1 MKLKQ
6 RCYQREAVDTL
17 WNDIH
22 NKDGNPLGVAP
33 TGVGKTF
40 IMNALIRKI
49 ARKYK
54 RDRVM
59 SLTHDA
65 KIIDQNATAMKK
77 MWKLADVGIYSSGLN
92 MRDKRNRVI
101 YAGIQSVHR
110 RAEEFGKVNV
120 LFIDE
125 AHMLSPEQDS
135 MYDRFI
141 SCLLEINPKMKIIYL
156 SATPYRLGQGY
167 LTEHKW
173 VDYVSFDYT
182 KTEKFNWFVDQG
194 YLSPLIT
201 KKAATEFDVSAMSI
215 KGGDFNKKQAEEIS
229 NTMENNKAVV
239 EECIRY
245 GMDRKHWMVFASGIE
260 HGIALAEMFESYGI
274 RAICL
279 HSKSE
284 RREEEQAK
292 WERGKYR
299 AMVNVGLYTTG
310 YDFTPL
316 DLIAVARA
324 TQSTALWVQMCGRGT
339 RCVYKK
345 GIDISDQTGRLKAIK
360 KGTKQNCLILDFA
373 GNTRRLGAINCPVIP
388 AKRQKGDGN
397 DGEAPVKVCPQ
408 CETYA
413 HTRASVCAHCGYEF
427 PPPDT
432 IEKKAGQDD
441 VMVRE
446 TLEPNTESFD
456 VISTLYRVGVS
467 RQTKQPYFRTNYAT
481 LSGSFV
487 KGDYPE
493 SAYEAPVNRFRA
505 FWWKALKKKSG
516 RPTAYR
522 RYPKTA
528 DEAVERAPDELK
540 EPTKILVDMNCKFQT
555 IEEIT
560 YE

>member
-1 MKLKQ
+1 M
-6 RCYQREAVDTL
+6 
-17 WNDIH
+17 
-22 NKDGNPLGVAP
+22 AP

-101 YAGIQSVHR
+101 SAVIQSVHR

-215 KGGDFNKKQAEEIS
+215 KGGDFNKKQAE
-229 NTMENNKAVV
+229 
-239 EECIRY
+239 
-245 GMDRKHWMVFASGIE
+245 
-260 HGIALAEMFESYGI
+260 
-274 RAICL
+274 
-279 HSKSE
+279 
-284 RREEEQAK
+284 
-292 WERGKYR
+292 
-299 AMVNVGLYTTG
+299 
-310 YDFTPL
+310 
-316 DLIAVARA
+316 
-324 TQSTALWVQMCGRGT
+324 
-339 RCVYKK
+339 
-345 GIDISDQTGRLKAIK
+345 
-360 KGTKQNCLILDFA
+360 
-373 GNTRRLGAINCPVIP
+373 
-388 AKRQKGDGN
+388 
-397 DGEAPVKVCPQ
+397 
-408 CETYA
+408 
-413 HTRASVCAHCGYEF
+413 
-427 PPPDT
+427 
-432 IEKKAGQDD
+432 
-441 VMVRE
+441 
-446 TLEPNTESFD
+446 
-456 VISTLYRVGVS
+456 
-467 RQTKQPYFRTNYAT
+467 
-481 LSGSFV
+481 
-487 KGDYPE
+487 
-493 SAYEAPVNRFRA
+493 
-505 FWWKALKKKSG
+505 
-516 RPTAYR
+516 
-522 RYPKTA
+522 
-528 DEAVERAPDELK
+528 
-540 EPTKILVDMNCKFQT
+540 
-555 IEEIT
+555 
-560 YE
+560 